1 MLKEEQ
7 VGELLHVCEELVGGA
22 LTQIRGNL
30 TKPATRSSAVFE
42 LLAIQAFSAIGRI
55 DYEPFHNS
63 PDLRVTLADGSTLW
77 VEVAFL
83 HEKFWELERQSR
95 ELAASLRAEGKR
107 VGVAPEKLWC
117 EFRGHAS
124 KDGYKRE
131 LPQQH
136 QLKQFLR
143 SDYVRGIFERIA
155 AEPNERFSAAHPEYT
170 VIVSYLPQATS
181 AGGGGVVQEAPKHH
195 SRHQLF
201 KTIKQ
206 KAQQHSV
213 EGMRLLCVGSDQSNA
228 LTNSSAP
235 GTITPL
241 QAVRA
246 AFSETSSIGGVVTV
260 SIRDVQQPL
269 GRSGKRAFPCYYANG
284 NAKAPLT
291 AAVQSAI
298 ERLDFNQ
305 WHYYFQLSKYET
317 PGNGLGRKLIGS
329 MRYTI
334 RGSDVTMEIPCAMLI
349 EMLAGRANML
359 DGKFGHEEQTA
370 RLLSGDYRIESCTF
384 VPANIQAGEGAK
396 ILLVM
401 KEDMTAIFDRLR
413 PAKLEGE

>member
-7 VGELLHVCEELVGGA
+7 VQALMQICEELVGGP
-22 LTQIRGNL
+22 LKQIRGNL
-30 TKPATRSSAVFE
+30 AKPATRSSAVFE

-63 PDLRVTLADGSTLW
+63 PDLRVTLADGSVLW

-83 HEKFWELERQSR
+83 HERFWETERQSR
-95 ELAASLRAEGKR
+95 ELSTALRVEAER
-107 VGVAPEKLWC
+107 MGVAPEKIWC

-155 AEPNERFSAAHPEYT
+155 AEPSERFSAAHPDYT
-170 VIVSYLPQATS
+170 VTVSYLPQASS
-181 AGGGGVVQEAPKHH
+181 AGGGGLVQEAPKHH

-213 EGMRLLCVGSDQSNA
+213 EGMRLLCIGSDQSNA
-228 LTNSSAP
+228 LSNSSAP
-235 GTITPL
+235 GTISPL

-246 AFSETSSIGGVVTV
+246 AFSETSSISGVVTI
-260 SIRDVQQPL
+260 SIRDVPQAL
-269 GRSGKRAFPCYYANG
+269 ARSVKRAFPFFYENG
-284 NAKAPLT
+284 SAKAPIT
-291 AAVQSAI
+291 SFAHSALGK
-298 ERLDFNQ
+298 LDFNQ
-305 WHYYFQLSKYET
+305 WRYYFQLSKYET
-317 PGNGLGRKLIGS
+317 PSKGLGRKLIGS
-329 MRYTI
+329 MKYTI
-334 RGSDVTMEIPCAMLI
+334 QGGDVTMEIPCAMLI
-349 EMLAGRANML
+349 EILAGRGNML
-359 DGKFGHEEQTA
+359 DGRFGHEEQTA

-384 VPANIQAGEGAK
+384 VPANVQAGEGAK
-396 ILLVM
+396 IVLGM
-401 KEDMTAIFDRLR
+401 KEDMNAIFERLQS
-413 PAKLEGE
+413 AKGDG